1 MTYHSNM
8 FFKLKNSGIIIGYG
22 GSTGRVTTVDPFPT
36 LYPDLKESTV
46 ILSITD
52 FSQEEINL
60 TEFLNLLHENK
71 TRSEKVPAK
80 RGRPRGKRSGG
91 DPGS

>member
-22 GSTGRVTTVDPFPT
+22 GSTGKVTAVDPFPK

-52 FSQEEINL
+52 FLQEEITL
-60 TEFLNLLHENK
+60 IQFLNLIHEDK

-91 DPGS
+91 DSGA

>member
-22 GSTGRVTTVDPFPT
+22 GSTGRVTAVDPFPT

-52 FSQEEINL
+52 FSQEEIDRINEVL
-60 TEFLNLLHENK
+60 K
-71 TRSEKVPAK
+71 SEIKFTNGTSEQA
-80 RGRPRGKRSGG
+80 
-91 DPGS
+91 